1 MERRRGIERTRAM
14 WAAVKDVALKEIVKL
29 DEHLFDFFG
38 KRLKETHFIGK
49 AKTHL
54 GESVVDPKR
63 REEVLNSWEQGFQ
76 RRGFQPGTG
85 TKIGTVVLEV
95 FENEQQVARDRG
107 DYIAKK

>member
-14 WAAVKDVALKEIVKL
+14 WAAVKDVARKEIVKL

-38 KRLKETHFIGK
+38 KRLKEAHFIGK

-63 REEVLNSWEQGFQ
+63 
-76 RRGFQPGTG
+76 GTG
-85 TKIGTVVLEV
+85 ISKTRIPTRYGN
-95 FENEQQVARDRG
+95 ENRYSRVG
-107 DYIAKK
+107 SI